1 MASLHRTWIALVL
14 LTTMPD
20 HSGVFGR
27 AVNTRESLSRL
38 PETDDG
44 TSGSTLR
51 TDAWRRDMTETHRE
65 RCAELA
71 APWLENTQ
79 HGHEDNTTKMQVR
92 VRPFNPGTFQ
102 GQVFPG
108 KSLFNFVR
116 RVYHCCQEGH
126 NCRSVKGIQGVLSGD
141 TAVEFLLTREILSL
155 TVVRVELH
163 LQLTNPQHLDVK
175 PVLPFMAKHSLPT
188 RYSLWSRGNTV
199 ELRLDLLFLFQSL
212 QGAVGG
218 ARKGPSLVNMR
229 RVVLSSSGDL
239 SEEKAALHALQD
251 TDSDV
256 WGDEVA
262 NRMPVVELGL
272 VLGCSQAGSG
282 VSCKNGG
289 IHLSHTPFLALYHR

>member
-1 MASLHRTWIALVL
+1 MASSYRIWIAIYL
-14 LTTMPD
+14 LTTLTVD
-20 HSGVFGR
+20 TGVFGR
-27 AVNTRESLSRL
+27 AVHMQEFLSPL
-38 PETDDG
+38 PKPADET
-44 TSGSTLR
+44 SVSTLF
-51 TDAWRRDMTETHRE
+51 TDAWRRGMMETHRE

-79 HGHEDNTTKMQVR
+79 HAHEDNATMLQLR
-92 VRPFNPGTFQ
+92 VRPFHPGTFR

-116 RVYHCCQEGH
+116 RVYHCCQEGQ

-163 LQLTNPQHLDVK
+163 LQLTNPQHLDIH
-175 PVLPFMAKHSLPT
+175 PMLPFMAKHNLPT
-188 RYSLWSRGNTV
+188 RYNSWSRGNTV
-199 ELRLDLLFLFQSL
+199 ELRMDLLFLFQSL
-212 QGAVGG
+212 QEAVGG

-229 RVVLSSSGDL
+229 RVVLSSSGAL
-239 SEEKAALHALQD
+239 PGERAALHALQD
-251 TDSDV
+251 TDGDM

-282 VSCKNGG
+282 VSCRTGG
-289 IHLSHTPFLALYHR
+289 IHLSHTPFLALYHK